1 MKNYFVTCC
10 ILFTKILFQNCE
22 NCLCKMLMF
31 INDVHK
37 YFQGEMNVWTFHEH
51 FVNIIIHV
59 STRVPRMF
67 IPIPP
72 ERVRATESQEVPFW
86 FKFRYIPKESGQFC
100 LFFKPKRNEVSPVGI
115 RNSAGIHSITLH
127 QPYSASIK
135 CSDGSNTSL
144 KHTSDYRTTV

>member
-72 ERVRATESQEVPFW
+72 ERVRATESQEVPFRFEVSINSGGKW
-86 FKFRYIPKESGQFC
+86 PIPPIFQTETEWSFLQESGI
-100 LFFKPKRNEVSPVGI
+100 P
-115 RNSAGIHSITLH
+115 NSAGIHSIH

-135 CSDGSNTSL
+135 HSDGSNTSL
-144 KHTSDYRTTV
+144 KHTSNCRTTV